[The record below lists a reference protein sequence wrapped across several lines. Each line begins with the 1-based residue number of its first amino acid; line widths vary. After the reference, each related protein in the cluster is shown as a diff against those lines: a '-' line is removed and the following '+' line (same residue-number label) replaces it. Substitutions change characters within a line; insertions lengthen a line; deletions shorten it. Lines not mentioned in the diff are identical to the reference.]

1 MRFGVIASVARRMHG
16 TALLLL
22 VMLSMTICGGAPW
35 PHRPSSEARADETL
49 TDPYLGQPD
58 AIAAGDQIY
67 HSHCIICHGLRGGR
81 GPNLFAT
88 QLSDEQFLEVV
99 INGRKGTQMP
109 AWGFQLSPDDVWK
122 VRAFLKAHPN
132 GLSL

>member
-1 MRFGVIASVARRMHG
+1 MRFRLIASVARRMHG

-22 VMLSMTICGGAPW
+22 VMLSMTIGGGAPW
-35 PHRPSSEARADETL
+35 PHRLSSEARADETL

-67 HSHCIICHGLRGGR
+67 HNHCIICHGLRGGR

-99 INGRKGTQMP
+99 IN
-109 AWGFQLSPDDVWK
+109 
-122 VRAFLKAHPN
+122 
-132 GLSL
+132 